1 MRNIGRNTEHAS
13 TASRRDAIL
22 VKKNYTL
29 YRETEIISDN
39 TKTGP
44 NGEDAGEMV
53 INVGPQ
59 HPATHG
65 VLHLVITLQGE
76 TIKKMEPHLG
86 YIHRSIEKMCE
97 SLSYRQ
103 FIYVT
108 SRMDYLSAHINN
120 HACAMCV
127 EKGLQIEIP
136 PRAQVIRV
144 LMGELTRVASH
155 ELWWGALAMDV
166 GAFTPFFYAFRER
179 ETIND
184 IMEETC
190 GARLTMNYMVPG
202 GVMYDL
208 HPNFQQRVK
217 DFIKL
222 FKSKIDEYDD
232 LVTGN
237 IIFQNRTKGIGVISK
252 EDAISF
258 GCTGPVGR
266 GSGVHCDIRKLY
278 PYEVYDKVQFEEII
292 ETAGDSFARYLVRIK
307 EMRQSIHI
315 IEQLI
320 DNIPEGDFQA
330 KTKAVLKLPKG
341 EFYSRVETARGELG
355 VYIVSEGGTTPYRIK
370 FRSPGFSN
378 LSALEHMVRGSKI
391 GDLMATM
398 GTLDLVIPDIDR

>member
-1 MRNIGRNTEHAS
+1 M
-13 TASRRDAIL
+13 IL
-22 VKKNYTL
+22 NDPSL
-29 YRETEIISDN
+29 IPPSGDRGGGDMI
-39 TKTGP
+39 
-44 NGEDAGEMV
+44 

-65 VLHLVITLQGE
+65 VLHLVITLNGE
-76 TIKKMEPHLG
+76 TIKKVEPHLG

-97 SLSYRQ
+97 SLTYRQ

-120 HACAMCV
+120 HACALCV
-127 EKGLQIEIP
+127 EKGLQVEIP

-144 LMGELTRVASH
+144 LMDELTRIASH
-155 ELWWGALAMDV
+155 ELWWGAMAMDV
-166 GAFTPFFYAFRER
+166 GAFTPFFHAFRER

-202 GVMYDL
+202 GVMHDL
-208 HPNFQQRVK
+208 HPNFQKRVK
-217 DFIKL
+217 DFLQLYK
-222 FKSKIDEYDD
+222 KKIHEYDE

-237 IIFQNRTKGIGVISK
+237 IIFQNRMKNIGMLSPG
-252 EDAISF
+252 DAISY
-258 GCTGPVGR
+258 GCSGPVAR
-266 GSGVHCDIRKLY
+266 GSGVSCDIRKIY
-278 PYEVYDKVQFEEII
+278 PYEIYEKLEFDEVL
-292 ETAGDSFARYLVRIK
+292 ETGCDSFARYLVRIR
-307 EMRQSIHI
+307 EMNQSIKI

-320 DNIPEGDFQA
+320 DNIPEGDYQA

-341 EFYSRVETARGELG
+341 EFYTRVETARGELG

-378 LSALEHMVRGSKI
+378 LSVLDKIARGGKI
-391 GDLMATM
+391 GDLIAMM

>member
-1 MRNIGRNTEHAS
+1 MFEEIGTTTEG
-13 TASRRDAIL
+13 DLI
-22 VKKNYTL
+22 
-29 YRETEIISDN
+29 
-39 TKTGP
+39 
-44 NGEDAGEMV
+44 

-65 VLHLVITLQGE
+65 VLHLVITLNGE
-76 TIKKMEPHLG
+76 TIKNVEPHLG

-97 SLSYRQ
+97 SLTYRQ

-127 EKGLQIEIP
+127 EKGLQLEIP

-144 LMGELTRVASH
+144 LMDELTRIASH
-155 ELWWGALAMDV
+155 ELWWGAMAMDL
-166 GAFTPFFYAFRER
+166 GAFTPFFHAFRER
-179 ETIND
+179 ESIND

-202 GVMYDL
+202 GVMHDI
-208 HPNFQQRVK
+208 HPNFQKRVK
-217 DFIKL
+217 DFIQL
-222 FKSKIDEYDD
+222 YKSKIHEYDEM
-232 LVTGN
+232 VTGN
-237 IIFQNRTKGIGVISK
+237 IIFQNRMKGVGIISPEDVISY
-252 EDAISF
+252 
-258 GCTGPVGR
+258 GCTGPVAR
-266 GSGVHCDIRKLY
+266 GSGVSSDTRKHY
-278 PYEVYDKVQFEEII
+278 PYEIYDKI
-292 ETAGDSFARYLVRIK
+292 EFDEVLETGCDSFARYMVRLR
-307 EMRQSIHI
+307 EMQQSIRI

-341 EFYSRVETARGELG
+341 EFYSKAETARGELG

-378 LSALEHMVRGSKI
+378 LSALNHLIKGGKI
-391 GDLMATM
+391 GDLIAAM

>member
-1 MRNIGRNTEHAS
+1 MFTE
-13 TASRRDAIL
+13 TL
-22 VKKNYTL
+22 VVKDT
-29 YRETEIISDN
+29 TE
-39 TKTGP
+39 KTR
-44 NGEDAGEMV
+44 NGEGELV

-65 VLHLVITLQGE
+65 VLHLVITLDGE
-76 TIKKMEPHLG
+76 TIKKIEPHLG

-120 HACAMCV
+120 HACSMTV
-127 EKGLQIEIP
+127 EKALQVEVP
-136 PRAQVIRV
+136 QRAQYIRV
-144 LMGELTRVASH
+144 IMDELTRIASH

-179 ETIND
+179 ETITD

-202 GVMYDL
+202 GVMADI
-208 HPNFQQRVK
+208 HPTFQQKVK
-217 DFIKL
+217 DFIIL
-222 FKSKIDEYDD
+222 FKKNIDEYDE
-232 LVTGN
+232 LVTN
-237 IIFQNRTKGIGVISK
+237 NVIFQNRLKGVGYISP
-252 EDAISF
+252 EDAISY
-258 GCTGPVGR
+258 GCTGPVAR
-266 GSGVHCDIRKLY
+266 ASGVSCDIRKIY
-278 PYEVYDKVQFEEII
+278 PYELYNQVQFDEVL
-292 ETAGDSFARYLVRIK
+292 ETAGDSFARYLVRVK
-307 EMRQSIHI
+307 EMRQSIRI

-330 KTKAVLKLPKG
+330 KTKAVLKPPKG
-341 EFYSRVETARGELG
+341 EFYTRVETARGELG

-378 LSALEHMVRGSKI
+378 LSALEHMAKGSKI

>member
-1 MRNIGRNTEHAS
+1 MHQVLSS
-13 TASRRDAIL
+13 TPEGIF
-22 VKKNYTL
+22 T
-29 YRETEIISDN
+29 
-39 TKTGP
+39 
-44 NGEDAGEMV
+44 

-65 VLHLVITLQGE
+65 VLHLVITLNGE
-76 TIKKMEPHLG
+76 TILKIEPHLG

-97 SLSYRQ
+97 SLTYRQ

-120 HACAMCV
+120 HACALCV
-127 EKGLQIEIP
+127 EKGLQVEIP
-136 PRAQVIRV
+136 MRAQYIRV
-144 LMGELTRVASH
+144 IMDELTRIASH
-155 ELWWGALAMDV
+155 ELWWGAMAMDV

-179 ETIND
+179 ETINE

-202 GVMYDL
+202 GVMADI
-208 HPNFQQRVK
+208 HPQFQQKVK
-217 DFIKL
+217 QFIAGYKN
-222 FKSKIDEYDD
+222 KIAEYNE

-237 IIFQNRTKGIGVISK
+237 VIFQNRMKGVGYLSA
-252 EDAISF
+252 EDAISY
-258 GCTGPVGR
+258 GCSGPVAR
-266 GSGVHCDIRKLY
+266 ASGVACDVRKRY
-278 PYEVYDKVQFEEII
+278 PYDVYAQVQFDEII
-292 ETAGDSFARYLVRIK
+292 ETAGDSFARYLVRIR
-307 EMRQSIHI
+307 EMEQSVRI

-320 DNIPEGDFQA
+320 DNIPEGDYQA

-341 EFYSRVETARGELG
+341 EFYQRVETARGELG

-378 LSALEHMVRGSKI
+378 LSALNEMAKGGKI
-391 GDLMATM
+391 GDLVATM

>member
-1 MRNIGRNTEHAS
+1 M
-13 TASRRDAIL
+13 
-22 VKKNYTL
+22 
-29 YRETEIISDN
+29 YRETEIIKEATAN
-39 TKTGP
+39 T
-44 NGEDAGEMV
+44 DMV

-65 VLHLVITLQGE
+65 VLHLVITLNGE
-76 TIKKMEPHLG
+76 TIKKVEPHLG
-86 YIHRSIEKMCE
+86 FIHRSIEKMCE

-120 HACAMCV
+120 HACALCV
-127 EKGLQIEIP
+127 EKGLQVEVP
-136 PRAQVIRV
+136 PRAKVIRV
-144 LMGELTRVASH
+144 LMDELTRIASH
-155 ELWWGALAMDV
+155 ELWWGAMAMDL
-166 GAFTPFFYAFRER
+166 GAFTPFFHAFRER

-202 GVMYDL
+202 GVMHDI
-208 HPNFQQRVK
+208 HPDFQKRVK
-217 DFIKL
+217 DFML
-222 FKSKIDEYDD
+222 LYKSKIHEYDE

-237 IIFQNRTKGIGVISK
+237 VIFQNRMKGIGYLSP

-258 GCTGPVGR
+258 GCSGPVAR
-266 GSGVHCDIRKLY
+266 GSGVSCDIRKVQ
-278 PYEVYDKVQFEEII
+278 PYEGYDKLEFEEVL
-292 ETAGDSFARYLVRIK
+292 ETGCDSFARYLIRIR
-307 EMRQSIHI
+307 EMNESIRI

-320 DNIPEGDFQA
+320 DNIPEGEFQA

-341 EFYSRVETARGELG
+341 EFYTRVETARGELG

-378 LSALEHMVRGSKI
+378 LSALDKMARGGKI
-391 GDLMATM
+391 GDLIAMM

>member
-1 MRNIGRNTEHAS
+1 M
-13 TASRRDAIL
+13 
-22 VKKNYTL
+22 
-29 YRETEIISDN
+29 YRETEIVQDN
-39 TKTGP
+39 TPETG
-44 NGEDAGEMV
+44 DLV

-65 VLHLVITLQGE
+65 VLHLVITLNGE
-76 TIKKMEPHLG
+76 TIKKVEPHLG

-97 SLSYRQ
+97 SLTYRQ

-120 HACAMCV
+120 HACALCV
-127 EKGLQIEIP
+127 EKGMQIEIP
-136 PRAQVIRV
+136 ERAKVIRV
-144 LMGELTRVASH
+144 LMDELTRIASH
-155 ELWWGALAMDV
+155 ELWWGAMAMDL
-166 GAFTPFFYAFRER
+166 GAFTPFFHAFRER
-179 ETIND
+179 EVINE

-202 GVMYDL
+202 GVMTDL
-208 HPNFQQRVK
+208 HPDFQKKVK
-217 DFIKL
+217 AFIAQYK
-222 FKSKIDEYDD
+222 KKIHEYDE

-237 IIFQNRTKGIGVISK
+237 VIFQNRMKGVGYLSA
-252 EDAISF
+252 EDAISY
-258 GCTGPVGR
+258 GCSGPSAR
-266 GSGVHCDIRKLY
+266 GSNVSCDIRKIY
-278 PYEVYDKVQFEEII
+278 PYEVYDKLNFEEIL
-292 ETAGDSFARYLVRIK
+292 ETGCDSFARYMVRIR
-307 EMRQSIHI
+307 EMHQSIHI

-341 EFYSRVETARGELG
+341 EFYTRVETARGELG

-378 LSALEHMVRGSKI
+378 LSVLDHIARGSKL
-391 GDLMATM
+391 GDLVAMM